1 MQDENIFKMS
11 EMADTQIKDIPTL
24 NILICYL
31 LYKINI
37 PVGVEDMY
45 DITVG
50 TGLANYFSYQDSID
64 YLLKNG
70 LVKIDT
76 DRNDKSFFTL
86 LPKGTACA
94 KELKNY
100 APKSYRDKLVLI
112 ALRYFARI
120 KSEKEMIIRYIELDR
135 GCYIHIRCP
144 DNKCDLMDL
153 KLFAPDIRQ
162 AKIIGEKIM
171 MNPAGFYGKIIQLAL
186 SNEEVDY
193 DLSDN

>member
-24 NILICYL
+24 NILLCYL
-31 LYKINI
+31 LYKIDI
-37 PVGVEDMY
+37 PVEVEDMY
-45 DITVG
+45 EIAVG
-50 TGLANYFSYQDSID
+50 TGLVNYFYYQDSID

-70 LVKIDT
+70 LI
-76 DRNDKSFFTL
+76 KSENNKEGKTFYTL

-120 KSEKEMIIRYIELDR
+120 KSEKDIVIRYIELER

-171 MNPAGFYGKIIQLAL
+171 MNPAGFYGKIIHLAL
-186 SNEEVDY
+186 SNEEITY
-193 DLSDN
+193 DLTDN

>member
-37 PVGVEDMY
+37 PVGIDDMY
-45 DITVG
+45 DIAVG
-50 TGLANYFSYQDSID
+50 TGLANYFCYQDSID

-70 LVKIDT
+70 LVKIET
-76 DRNDKSFFTL
+76 DKENKSFFVL
-86 LPKGTACA
+86 LSKGMACA

-100 APKSYRDKLVLI
+100 APKAYRDKLMLI

-153 KLFAPDIRQ
+153 KLFAPDVRQ

-186 SNEEVDY
+186 SNEEITY